1 VGRAV
6 LADDGTRWIAA
17 YGVAENHAGVG
28 VRAHVRFSTNEGATW
43 TAEDTWTNGSPVG
56 GDPFTPHAPNTVAGE
71 PLLFVAPNGDIILQ
85 VNENGGALIGAFQYR
100 STDGGATWTDEGQIN
115 SDPYFRTG
123 QDYTI
128 VGTDIYLVVLK
139 TVNLTGD
146 YPYTVHV
153 YKSTDNAATWVDLAT
168 VESSTLHS
176 NEAGIAHVGGSNFIV
191 VKREGDATAV
201 THIYYS
207 SDNCVTWTARAAIPI
222 MGELERPRLLELDNG
237 VLLFGRD
244 QLGASVSD
252 YTVVWYSA
260 DGGLTWGRKFYPDTT
275 AFSDCGYCDVLQRA
289 DGKFYMLTYGG
300 TTLTAS
306 VRSCVFEIA

>member
-1 VGRAV
+1 MDGRRADQQRPVFPHRAGLHHRRHGHLSGRA
-6 LADDGTRWIAA
+6 
-17 YGVAENHAGVG
+17 EN
-28 VRAHVRFSTNEGATW
+28 
-43 TAEDTWTNGSPVG
+43 
-56 GDPFTPHAPNTVAGE
+56 GE
-71 PLLFVAPNGDIILQ
+71 PDRRLP
-85 VNENGGALIGAFQYR
+85 
-100 STDGGATWTDEGQIN
+100 
-115 SDPYFRTG
+115 
-123 QDYTI
+123 
-128 VGTDIYLVVLK
+128 
-139 TVNLTGD
+139 
-146 YPYTVHV
+146 V
-153 YKSTDNAATWVDLAT
+153 YDNAATWVDLAT